1 MIHQRFIYLSFLFI
15 FFSLTLANPCPC
27 ELVDNETPSIST
39 NDPTVHPSTDDDSA
53 DDFVESPSNTNVD
66 ANVQPADKY
75 RDLTNFY
82 PFVRKSTSLSTSRKR
97 FKRPSWATIGKRS
110 SILIK
115 KRPSWA
121 TIG

>member
-1 MIHQRFIYLSFLFI
+1 M
-15 FFSLTLANPCPC
+15 ANPCPC
-27 ELVDNETPSIST
+27 ELVDNETPMRST
-39 NDPTVHPSTDDDSA
+39 TDSVVHPSADDDSTE
-53 DDFVESPSNTNVD
+53 DYPESRAAAPRENVH
-66 ANVQPADKY
+66 AADKY
-75 RDLTNFY
+75 QDLTNSY
-82 PFVRKSTSLSTSRKR
+82 PFVREAISLSTSRKR

>member
-1 MIHQRFIYLSFLFI
+1 M
-15 FFSLTLANPCPC
+15 ANPCQC
-27 ELVDNETPSIST
+27 ELVVDETPSIST
-39 NDPTVHPSTDDDSA
+39 TDSLVHPSSDEDSPEEYL
-53 DDFVESPSNTNVD
+53 ESSGTNVQ
-66 ANVQPADKY
+66 ATDKY

-82 PFVRKSTSLSTSRKR
+82 PLVRQTKSLLASRKR

-121 TIG
+121 QIG